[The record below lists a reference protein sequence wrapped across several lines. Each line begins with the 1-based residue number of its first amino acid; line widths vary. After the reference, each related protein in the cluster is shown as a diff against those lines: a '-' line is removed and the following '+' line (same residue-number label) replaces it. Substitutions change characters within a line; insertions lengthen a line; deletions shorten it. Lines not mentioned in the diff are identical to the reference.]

1 MWTRG
6 YGISETGKMLKRL
19 RRLNLFWL
27 LGLSANPSSNRGAS
41 SAKRIHSKPPW
52 LAILMVSAFLTTVV
66 FGTYLTPQDPFGMDL
81 EKALMPPFWEE
92 GGDFSY
98 LLGTDAVG
106 RGILSRLIFGAR
118 ETLLVTLFA
127 IVLTC
132 LIGVVTGMIS
142 GYFGGMADVIIM
154 RISDIF
160 LSVPPIMMGILLAV
174 IMEPGLLT
182 LVLAIAMGAWTQ
194 YARLVRGEV
203 LSLKE
208 KSYVRLARVGGA
220 GNLRIMVS
228 HMLPNVANTLIILV
242 TLEVG
247 RVTILAA
254 TLSFLGLGMQPP
266 SASWGLML
274 AEGRKYITYAW
285 WQVTFPG
292 IAILITVLG
301 FNLTGD
307 WLRDVLDPKQKL
319 R

>member
-1 MWTRG
+1 
-6 YGISETGKMLKRL
+6 MLNRL
-19 RRLNLFWL
+19 RKLNLFWL
-27 LGLSANPSSNRGAS
+27 IGMSAGPAPGGSGSSD
-41 SAKRIHSKPPW
+41 KRVRRRPPW
-52 LAILMVSAFLTTVV
+52 LAIMMVCLFLVAV
-66 FGTYLTPQDPFGMDL
+66 IFGTYLTPHDPLGTDL
-81 EKALMPPFWEE
+81 EKAIMPPFWEE

-98 LLGTDAVG
+98 LLGTDAMG
-106 RGILSRLIFGAR
+106 RDILSRLIYGAW
-118 ETLLVTLFA
+118 ETLLVALFA
-127 IVLTC
+127 IALTSV
-132 LIGVVTGMIS
+132 IGVVMGLIS
-142 GYFGGMADVIIM
+142 GYFGGIADMIIM
-154 RISDIF
+154 RITDIF
-160 LSVPPIMMGILLAV
+160 LSIPPVMMALLLAV
-174 IMEPGLLT
+174 IMDPSLLT
-182 LVLAIAMGAWTQ
+182 VVLAIAMGAWTQ

-208 KSYVRLARVGGA
+208 QGYVRLSRVAGA

-247 RVTILAA
+247 RVIILAA
-254 TLSFLGLGMQPP
+254 TLSFLGLGIQPP

-274 AEGRKYITYAW
+274 AEGRRYITYAW
-285 WQVTFPG
+285 WLVTFPG

>member
-1 MWTRG
+1 
-6 YGISETGKMLKRL
+6 
-19 RRLNLFWL
+19 
-27 LGLSANPSSNRGAS
+27 
-41 SAKRIHSKPPW
+41 
-52 LAILMVSAFLTTVV
+52 
-66 FGTYLTPQDPFGMDL
+66 
-81 EKALMPPFWEE
+81 MPPFWEE

-98 LLGTDAVG
+98 LLGTDAMG
-106 RGILSRLIFGAR
+106 RDILSRLIFGAR

-127 IVLTC
+127 IALTC

-160 LSVPPIMMGILLAV
+160 LSVPPIMMAILLAV

-208 KSYVRLARVGGA
+208 KGYVRLARVGGA
-220 GNLRIMVS
+220 GNLRIMAS
-228 HMLPNVANTLIILV
+228 DMLPNVANTLIILV